1 MTIRVNST
9 RFGELEI
16 EEKKVIKMPE
26 GILGFA
32 EQGFIL
38 LSSGSGPFCW
48 LQAVDNPDL
57 AFVVVD
63 PQTAVPDFEVK
74 LTADEYSHL
83 GLFEKGETVILT
95 VVTMGSNPLD
105 ITINL
110 LGPIVINPE
119 TMTAI
124 QVVLEGSRY
133 STRHPY
139 FDDSLTRKYD
149 NTELVDEKASTGL
162 EKLYAG

>member
-16 EEKKVIKMPE
+16 DANKVIKMPE
-26 GILGFA
+26 GLLGFS
-32 EQGFIL
+32 EKNFIL

-83 GLFEKGETVILT
+83 GLCEKGETVILT

-110 LGPIVINPE
+110 LGPIVINPA

-133 STRHPY
+133 STRHSY
-139 FDDSLTRKYD
+139 FDDSLTKKF
-149 NTELVDEKASTGL
+149 EKEEVSDEKANSGL

>member
-1 MTIRVNST
+1 MMIRVVST

-16 EEKKVIKMPE
+16 AADKVISMP
-26 GILGFA
+26 GGMLGFN
-32 EQGFIL
+32 EKRYIL
-38 LSSGSGPFCW
+38 LSSGTGPFCW
-48 LQAVDNPDL
+48 LQAVDNPDI

-74 LTADEYSHL
+74 LTADEYSQL
-83 GLFEKGETVILT
+83 GLRDNGEIVVLT
-95 VVTMGSNPLD
+95 VVTMDRNPLD

-124 QVVLEGSRY
+124 QVVFEGNRY

-139 FDDSLTRKYD
+139 FDNSLTKKYANSEHPD
-149 NTELVDEKASTGL
+149 DAVNVNL

>member
-1 MTIRVNST
+1 MIRVAST

-16 EEKKVIKMPE
+16 DADKVINMPE
-26 GILGFA
+26 GMLGFN
-32 EQGFIL
+32 EQRYIL

-63 PQTAVPDFEVK
+63 PQTAVPDFDVK
-74 LTADEYSHL
+74 LTADEYNYL
-83 GLFEKGETVILT
+83 GLFETGEIVVLT
-95 VVTMGSNPLD
+95 VVTMDRNPLD

-124 QVVLEGSRY
+124 QVVLEGNRY

-139 FDDSLTRKYD
+139 FDDALTKKCE
-149 NTELVDEKASTGL
+149 NPELPDEKTNTGL

>member
-1 MTIRVNST
+1 MIIRVAST

-16 EEKKVIKMPE
+16 EADKVINMPD
-26 GILGFA
+26 GMLGFN
-32 EQGFIL
+32 EQRYIL

-63 PQTAVPDFEVK
+63 AKTTVPEFEVK
-74 LTADEYSHL
+74 LTADEYRLL
-83 GLFEKGETVILT
+83 GFTGQAETVVLA
-95 VVTMGSNPLD
+95 VVTMASNPLD

-110 LGPIVINPE
+110 LGPIVINPYA
-119 TMTAI
+119 MTAI

-139 FDDSLTRKYD
+139 FDDSLTKKYQ
-149 NTELVDEKASTGL
+149 NTELQDENANIGL